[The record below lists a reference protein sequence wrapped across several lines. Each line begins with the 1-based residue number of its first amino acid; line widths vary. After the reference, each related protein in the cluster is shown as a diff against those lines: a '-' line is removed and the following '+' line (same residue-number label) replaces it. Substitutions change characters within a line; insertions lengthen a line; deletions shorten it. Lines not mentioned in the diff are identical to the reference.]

1 MRAFFKGLV
10 IVPLAAILLVFAV
23 VNRTTV
29 AVTFDP
35 LDWLGTGGTIAVP
48 LFLVVFLAAAIGVII
63 GGVAVWFGQG
73 RHRRAARDNAR
84 DAARTRAELERIR
97 PAAGD
102 GTALPPPASTL
113 R

>member
-1 MRAFFKGLV
+1 MKAFFKGLV

-23 VNRTTV
+23 VNRAPV
-29 AVTFDP
+29 PVNFDP
-35 LDWLGTGGTIAVP
+35 LDWTGTGGTISVP
-48 LFLVVFLAAAIGVII
+48 LFLVAFAAAAIGVII
-63 GGVAVWFGQG
+63 GGVAMWLGQG
-73 RHRRAARDNAR
+73 HHRRAARTHAR
-84 DAARTRAELERIR
+84 EAARTRAELDRIR